1 VDITNLTKNKID
13 KSILAEV
20 AKVAVKVLGKKGLEN
35 ISLVLVGDAKMKE
48 LNKKYRG
55 KNRVTDVLSFEE
67 LNEIFIC
74 LPQAKRQAKAL
85 KHPLNCELTR
95 LVVHGIVHLKGY
107 EHEGSK
113 RQAARM
119 LAVENKILELI

>member
-1 VDITNLTKNKID
+1 MTF
-13 KSILAEV
+13 
-20 AKVAVKVLGKKGLEN
+20 KVLGKKSLKN
-35 ISLVLVGDAKMKE
+35 ISLVFVGDAKMKE

-95 LVVHGIVHLKGY
+95 LAVHGIVHLKGY

-113 RQAARM
+113 RQAVGM
-119 LAVENKILELI
+119 LAVENEIIELI

>member
-1 VDITNLTKNKID
+1 M
-13 KSILAEV
+13 
-20 AKVAVKVLGKKGLEN
+20 AVKVLGKKGLEN